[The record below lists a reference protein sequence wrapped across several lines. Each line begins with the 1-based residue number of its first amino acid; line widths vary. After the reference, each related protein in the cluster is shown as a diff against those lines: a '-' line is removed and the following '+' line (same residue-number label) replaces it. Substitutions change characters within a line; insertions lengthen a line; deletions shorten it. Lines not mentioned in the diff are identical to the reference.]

1 MKSSKL
7 NYFAGCTTLEEVKAL
22 YKTLAKANH
31 PDLGGSTEAMQAI
44 NSEYSI
50 ACKLIANGAG
60 MTSEEFEKT
69 IVDTE
74 AYKEALEKIII
85 LEGIII
91 ECVGSWVWVTG
102 NTYEHRNALKDAKF
116 QFANK
121 KKAWYFRTEE
131 FKVSNRNKNMSL
143 DDIKNKYGST
153 LISGK
158 SQNNLLNK

>member
-1 MKSSKL
+1 MKTYKL
-7 NYFAGCTTLEEVKAL
+7 NYFKACTTLEEVKAL

-44 NSEYSI
+44 NNEYSI
-50 ACKLIANGAG
+50 ACKLIASGQG

-69 IVDTE
+69 IIDIE
-74 AYKEALEKIII
+74 AYKVAIEKIIM

-102 NTYEHRNALKDAKF
+102 NTYEHRNTLREA
-116 QFANK
+116 QFLFAGK

-131 FKVSNRNKNMSL
+131 YKVKNRNKNLSL

-158 SQNNLLNK
+158 AQNNLLNK